1 VSHFHPALLDAA
13 DVPNPHLA
21 GRVIV
26 VVDDDDILRELF
38 ELILQA
44 SSVTVIAT
52 GDSIHAE
59 QLIADTQPDLVLLDV
74 DMPALDGLE
83 VARGLKANPQT
94 SSIPFMFVTGADMS
108 QVRASSAG
116 AAGLVSKPF
125 DPFVLE
131 TAIDD
136 ILAGAAPLGLG
147 ATGRTPRRQHE
158 PVPGRSRRVAR
169 GQHQTVVP
177 HVTEHLDLRR
187 GNNV

>member
-1 VSHFHPALLDAA
+1 VSHFHPGVLDAA
-13 DVPNPHLA
+13 QVLNPHLA

-26 VVDDDDILRELF
+26 VVDDDDSMRELF
-38 ELILQA
+38 EMILRA
-44 SSVTVIAT
+44 SNVTVIAT

-59 QLIADTQPDLVLLDV
+59 ELIAATQPDLVLLDV
-74 DMPALDGLE
+74 DMPALDGFG

-108 QVRASSAG
+108 QILASSAG

-136 ILAGAAPLGLG
+136 ILAGATPVALG
-147 ATGRTPRRQHE
+147 ATSRASRRQHE
-158 PVPGRSRRVAR
+158 PVAGRSRRVAR
-169 GQHQTVVP
+169 GQHQAVVP
-177 HVTEHLDLRR
+177 HVTDHLDVRR
-187 GNNV
+187 GNNA